1 MRKMEVVVNSLTV
14 GSGKERERHTL
25 KAPNVPVKMAR
36 SITLYGK
43 GQAGLGGEER
53 KYDEDWSSTKT
64 ENKFLRLKLN
74 LFFIS
79 RHA

>member
-1 MRKMEVVVNSLTV
+1 MVR
-14 GSGKERERHTL
+14 RERHTL
-25 KAPNVPVKMAR
+25 KAPNVPVEMAG
-36 SITLYGK
+36 SVTLYGK

-53 KYDEDWSSTKT
+53 KCDEDWSSTKM

-79 RHA
+79 HHA